1 MKMMRIVTKICLAV
15 GAMALSVPIAW
26 AQQQEPDQSGQP
38 TQPSQPIPAYHS
50 PLASAA
56 NNAQDEGNAD
66 SQKLL
71 PDTTALT
78 GIQDL
83 SLGVPAMNHSY
94 WQPHVDLSSA
104 VDSNPLIGQ
113 RTDRM
118 DNIRVGLGRS
128 RSAQKFRKFDADSQ
142 LYRRRVIFE

>member
-1 MKMMRIVTKICLAV
+1 MKTMRIVLNICLAI
-15 GAMALSVPIAW
+15 GAMALSVPMAC

-38 TQPSQPIPAYHS
+38 VQPSQPIPAYHS

-56 NNAQDEGNAD
+56 NNEQDQATAD

-83 SLGVPAMNHSY
+83 SLGVPATNHSY
-94 WQPHVDLSSA
+94 WQPHVDLSST
-104 VDSNPLIGQ
+104 VDSNPLTAQG
-113 RTDRM
+113 TDRM
-118 DNIRVGLGRS
+118 DNLHVDLWRS
-128 RSAQKFRKFDADSQ
+128 GFAPKFRKFDADAE
-142 LYRRRVIFE
+142 LCRRRFIFE